1 MILKK
6 RKGVSLYKMQLIFNR
21 LIIK

>member
-6 RKGVSLYKMQLIFNR
+6 RKGTPGERKQLEMQA
-21 LIIK
+21 KSTH

>member
-6 RKGVSLYKMQLIFNR
+6 RKGVSLYKKQLIFNR